1 MIQRPPRYTR
11 PDTLVPYTTR
21 CRTSG
26 RTRGNQYDQ
35 QSPVVRDGG
44 IVERLWRT
52 PQESQGAD
60 MGAGQHGQHGFVGN
74 GQDASAGAYAGGPG
88 HDQPPDMVG
97 DVARQVL
104 AELAGG
110 QNWGRY
116 RARRMPGASAKRT
129 EERRGGK
136 GGVSKGKYR

>member
-1 MIQRPPRYTR
+1 
-11 PDTLVPYTTR
+11 
-21 CRTSG
+21 
-26 RTRGNQYDQ
+26 
-35 QSPVVRDGG
+35 
-44 IVERLWRT
+44 
-52 PQESQGAD
+52 

-116 RARRMPGASAKRT
+116 RDRRMPAESSS
-129 EERRGGK
+129 EERRVGK
-136 GGVSKGKYR
+136 AGVSKCGSRGSRYHEKKKRCTISTVDVS